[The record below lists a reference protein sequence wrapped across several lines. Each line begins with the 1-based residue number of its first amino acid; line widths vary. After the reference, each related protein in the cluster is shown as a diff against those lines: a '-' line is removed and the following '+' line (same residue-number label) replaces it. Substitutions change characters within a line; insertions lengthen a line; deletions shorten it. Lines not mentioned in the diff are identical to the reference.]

1 MGTFGVVGTASLRQ
15 TYAAGDDKS
24 GPAVRAA
31 ANRPGC
37 RHLIL
42 IEIKVSPAVKPHAAL
57 MNELILFTLGA
68 LALLATPGPT
78 NTLLAT
84 SGAVRGFRPSLP
96 LLLGEASGYLA
107 AILVLRTIAAP
118 VMADQ
123 TRVAQILSGLVCAYL
138 LFLSWKLW
146 RRSAAPLQSEAAVS
160 LGSVFVTTL
169 LNPKALVFAYLL
181 LPAGQIG
188 DLTAWLIALL
198 AMIALCGSGWIAI
211 GAAILNRS
219 QRRADI
225 GYRAGA
231 IALFILAMALG
242 TRASGMA

>member
-1 MGTFGVVGTASLRQ
+1 
-15 TYAAGDDKS
+15 
-24 GPAVRAA
+24 
-31 ANRPGC
+31 
-37 RHLIL
+37 
-42 IEIKVSPAVKPHAAL
+42 
-57 MNELILFTLGA
+57 
-68 LALLATPGPT
+68 
-78 NTLLAT
+78 
-84 SGAVRGFRPSLP
+84 
-96 LLLGEASGYLA
+96 
-107 AILVLRTIAAP
+107 
-118 VMADQ
+118 
-123 TRVAQILSGLVCAYL
+123 
-138 LFLSWKLW
+138 
-146 RRSAAPLQSEAAVS
+146 
-160 LGSVFVTTL
+160 VFVTTL

-219 QRRADI
+219 QQRADI